1 MFWGAEMR
9 FAGAEKCIFV
19 ILTRSDFG
27 VWALQGVSR
36 LSLVWQG
43 SGTESHGSLWA
54 LATGSRLAVDR
65 ARVRRICGFWKHC
78 LHRAFSLARRPSAFS
93 EPWQTHLLWERCVSL
108 GTCSIAFCV
117 AEIPPPRRFLCPPSP
132 PLHSFTLPKL
142 SITMSTGARHHEH
155 HVAHVAQGGRFAG
168 LKTQKAFAKRVLGH
182 LSRIRAS
189 CRGAFRGARKTHRP
203 RAAFRGA
210 RKTHR
215 TPSRYGSTRSRVQGL
230 QARKTHVCRG
240 AFGGVQKTH
249 RLPSRY
255 GSTRSRFRAYKG

>member
-1 MFWGAEMR
+1 MGVGHWESLSSRQSPGSQNLWVLEALS
-9 FAGAEKCIFV
+9 AQSILSGKAAKCIF
-19 ILTRSDFG
+19 R
-27 VWALQGVSR
+27 
-36 LSLVWQG
+36 
-43 SGTESHGSLWA
+43 A
-54 LATGSRLAVDR
+54 LANAFVVGAVCIFGHVQYCVLR
-65 ARVRRICGFWKHC
+65 GRN
-78 LHRAFSLARRPSAFS
+78 PS
-93 EPWQTHLLWERCVSL
+93 
-108 GTCSIAFCV
+108 
-117 AEIPPPRRFLCPPSP
+117 PPPFPLSPLPSP

-215 TPSRYGSTRSRVQGL
+215 LPSRYGSTRSRVYGL
-230 QARKTHVCRG
+230 EKCMRAGVRLGGPEKRTGSLRVVIPPG
-240 AFGGVQKTH
+240 AGFTG
-249 RLPSRY
+249 
-255 GSTRSRFRAYKG
+255 

>member
-1 MFWGAEMR
+1 MHFPSPGKRICCGSGVYLWARAVLR
-9 FAGAEKCIFV
+9 FAWQKSLPPA
-19 ILTRSDFG
+19 
-27 VWALQGVSR
+27 VS
-36 LSLVWQG
+36 SV
-43 SGTESHGSLWA
+43 
-54 LATGSRLAVDR
+54 
-65 ARVRRICGFWKHC
+65 
-78 LHRAFSLARRPSAFS
+78 
-93 EPWQTHLLWERCVSL
+93 
-108 GTCSIAFCV
+108 
-117 AEIPPPRRFLCPPSP
+117 PPRLPSP

>member
-1 MFWGAEMR
+1 MFSLGPCGSCIAQFRTVHWRAFVLGPLLFWGAEMR

-54 LATGSRLAVDR
+54 LATGSRLVDR

-93 EPWQTHLLWERCVSL
+93 EPLQTHLLWERCVSL
-108 GTCSIAFCV
+108 GTCSIAFL
-117 AEIPPPRRFLCPPSP
+117 RG
-132 PLHSFTLPKL
+132 T
-142 SITMSTGARHHEH
+142 
-155 HVAHVAQGGRFAG
+155 
-168 LKTQKAFAKRVLGH
+168 
-182 LSRIRAS
+182 
-189 CRGAFRGARKTHRP
+189 CRG
-203 RAAFRGA
+203 AFRGA

-249 RLPSRY
+249 RPPFALWFHPEQVQ
-255 GSTRSRFRAYKG
+255 GL

>member
-1 MFWGAEMR
+1 
-9 FAGAEKCIFV
+9 
-19 ILTRSDFG
+19 
-27 VWALQGVSR
+27 
-36 LSLVWQG
+36 
-43 SGTESHGSLWA
+43 
-54 LATGSRLAVDR
+54 
-65 ARVRRICGFWKHC
+65 
-78 LHRAFSLARRPSAFS
+78 
-93 EPWQTHLLWERCVSL
+93 
-108 GTCSIAFCV
+108 
-117 AEIPPPRRFLCPPSP
+117 
-132 PLHSFTLPKL
+132 
-142 SITMSTGARHHEH
+142 MSTGARHHEH

-168 LKTQKAFAKRVLGH
+168 LKTQKAFAKRVLSH

-255 GSTRSRFRAYKG
+255 MVPPGAGSGHIRARKTRSCRGRPEERTGSLRVLVPPGAGFRVYGLEKRMRAGVRLGGPEKRTGSLRVVIPPGAGFTG